1 MKRCLAKPLL
11 RVLLA
16 SASLVCSGCA
26 NSSLDCTNE
35 NVGRTISNLFR
46 RQLKLT
52 PYLRFIDI
60 DKAELNVGAIFTT
73 ASDATSTSCVAF
85 VTYTVKLNDEG
96 RRLESKD
103 QLLYSL
109 LYELGNEKQIY
120 YRVRRAS
127 DGHVEVHVDRV
138 GG

>member
-1 MKRCLAKPLL
+1 MAKPLPRIFL
-11 RVLLA
+11 SSAILLCA
-16 SASLVCSGCA
+16 GCSQ
-26 NSSLDCTNE
+26 SSLDCTNE

-60 DKAELNVGAIFTT
+60 DKAELTVGAIFTT

-85 VTYTVKLNDEG
+85 VKYSVKLNEEG
-96 RRLESKD
+96 QRLERKD

-120 YRVRRAS
+120 YRVRRVS
-127 DGHVEVHVDRV
+127 DGHVEVHIDRI